1 MSTPILEMK
10 SITKEFPG
18 VKALSNVSFR
28 VTEGEI
34 HCLVG
39 ENGAGKS
46 TLMKVLSGVYPH
58 GQYSGD
64 IIFEGKEQRF
74 NGIHDSEAVGIAIIY
89 QELALIPEMS
99 VYENVYLGH
108 EIKNRGVINW
118 NETIRQAS
126 DMLKKVRLDVN
137 PTTKIKDLG
146 VGKQQLIE
154 IAKALS
160 KNVKLLILDEP
171 TSSLNEDDSQNL
183 LRLLREL
190 KQHGVTCIMISHKLK
205 EVIEIADTV
214 TVLRD
219 GQTICTL
226 DAHKGE
232 VTEGVLIK
240 NMVGREINNIYP
252 ERQHMAFKAA
262 AASIEKAKAAG
273 VKVISYDRLITNSD
287 AVDYYVTFDNIDVGT
302 CQAQYLVD
310 HATGKGNPLYLYA
323 GAATDPNAF
332 MIFQGAWDV
341 LQPRIVDGTFVI
353 KNSTRAVKL
362 QENATLT
369 HDQIDTIFSQIS
381 TNWDVKI
388 AKNLA
393 LYNLGTVAA
402 ADKGH
407 VFILA
412 PNDGTARAIGD
423 AFATDKDIKGYVIT
437 GQDAEQASVQYIM
450 DGKQSMTVFKDV
462 RTLVKTAI
470 DGTLA
475 LLKGQTPST
484 NGVYS
489 NGTIDVPALQCPV
502 IPVDETTIKSVLVDS
517 GYLQV
522 GDVAKTS
529 PMPASSGRV
538 DVGIVLPTKDEP
550 RWIQDQ
556 ARFQNALK
564 AAGYN
569 FEILFSQG
577 NPAKEKANVESLIDR
592 GIKVLIIC
600 PQGSGEIILEVK
612 NWSAYN
618 ATVGR
623 QILKDISFTVK
634 RGEIVGFAGLMGA
647 GRTELAL
654 SIFGNPDGY
663 RVSGELYVKGDQ
675 KHFSLPE
682 DAIKAGLAYVTED
695 RKGDG
700 LILIQDVKQ
709 NITLANLSEI
719 ANRGVVNDNEEVKV
733 ATEYRSSLN
742 IKTPSIEQMVQNLSG
757 GNQQKVSLAK
767 WLFAKPEVLI
777 LDEPTRGID
786 VGAKYEIYTIMNR
799 LVQQGMSIIMISSE
813 LPEILGMSDRVYVVS
828 GGRIAGEL
836 PIEEAS
842 QEAIMKL
849 AVNY

>member
-10 SITKEFPG
+10 NISKEFPG

-58 GQYSGD
+58 GQYSGE

-74 NGIHDSEAVGIAIIY
+74 TGIHDSEAVGIAIIY
-89 QELALIPEMS
+89 QELALIPELS
-99 VYENVYLGH
+99 VYENIYLGH
-108 EIKNRGVINW
+108 EIMNRGLINW

-126 DMLKKVRLDVN
+126 EMLRKVRLDVN
-137 PTTKIKDLG
+137 PSTKIKDLG

-171 TSSLNEDDSQNL
+171 TSSLNENDSENL
-183 LRLLREL
+183 LNLLREL
-190 KQHGVTCIMISHKLK
+190 KTNGVTCIMISHKLK

-226 DAHKGE
+226 DAHNGE
-232 VTEGVLIK
+232 VAEGVLIK

-262 AASIEKAKAAG
+262 AASIEKTRAAG

-287 AVDYYVTFDNIDVGT
+287 AVDYYVTFDNIAVGT
-302 CQAQYLVD
+302 YQAQYLVS

-323 GAATDPNAF
+323 GAASDPNAF
-332 MIFQGAWDV
+332 IIFQGAWSV
-341 LQPRIVDGTFVI
+341 LQPRIEDGTFVI
-353 KNSTRAVKL
+353 KNSSQAVKL
-362 QENATLT
+362 KEHPSLTQE
-369 HDQIDTIFSQIS
+369 QIGAIFGQIS

-393 LYNLGTVAA
+393 LYNLSTVSA
-402 ADKGH
+402 ADKGQ

-412 PNDGTARAIGD
+412 PNDGTGRAIGD
-423 AFATDKDIKGYVIT
+423 AFASDRDVKGYFVT
-437 GQDAEQASVQYIM
+437 GQDAEKDSIQYILE
-450 DGKQSMTVFKDV
+450 GKQSMTVFKDV
-462 RTLVKTAI
+462 RNLVQTAI
-470 DGTLA
+470 NGTVA
-475 LLKGQTPST
+475 LLKGQSPIA
-484 NGVYS
+484 
-489 NGTIDVPALQCPV
+489 NGTYNNKTLDVPALQCPV
-502 IPVDETTIKSVLVDS
+502 VPVDKTNVKSALIDS
-517 GYLQV
+517 GYLQGGV
-522 GDVAKTS
+522 VPKA
-529 PMPASSGRV
+529 PAAPVPSGHV
-538 DVGIVLPTKDEP
+538 DVGIVLPTRDEP

-564 AAGYN
+564 AAGYSY
-569 FEILFSQG
+569 EILFSQG
-577 NPAKEKANVESLIDR
+577 SPTKEKANVESLIAK

-600 PQGSGEIILEVK
+600 PQGSGEVMLEVR

-618 ATVGR
+618 PVVGR
-623 QILKDISFTVK
+623 QILKDISFNVK

-663 RVSGELYVKGDQ
+663 RVSGDLYVKGVQ

-682 DAIKAGLAYVTED
+682 DAIDAGLAYVTED

-709 NITLANLSEI
+709 NITLANLKGI

-742 IKTPSIEQMVQNLSG
+742 IKTPTIEQKVQNLSG

-767 WLFAKPEVLI
+767 WLFARPEVLI